1 MTNTG
6 RLRGT
11 ICGAALGLLCTSP
24 AMAQEQTAAERYG
37 EAVGSLRFVSGPAG
51 GTYYPL
57 GEGLVQLLNEKVD
70 GARASATPT
79 GGSTENARLIA
90 LDEADFG
97 WAAGDVVYYAFEGG
111 REFNEPLDNLRA
123 VTAGHSSAGHMAVR
137 ADSDI
142 TSVDDL
148 VGKSIG
154 VGAAGSSNAQ
164 AATEWL
170 QTLGIDPESVDM
182 QYISTSATVDALRNG
197 SIDAG
202 FQLSGVPSATWLE
215 LANDHPIRFLGIADE
230 DVAALN
236 ERLPFYG
243 AQTIPAGTY
252 PGIEEDLQTIA
263 VNVMLITNEDTP
275 PQQAYA
281 LLRMMF
287 QHNEELQQ
295 AHPNAVH
302 WNPDNATKAGA
313 IPRAQGAIDY
323 FDDHDIAY

>member
-1 MTNTG
+1 
-6 RLRGT
+6 
-11 ICGAALGLLCTSP
+11 
-24 AMAQEQTAAERYG
+24 
-37 EAVGSLRFVSGPAG
+37 
-51 GTYYPL
+51 
-57 GEGLVQLLNEKVD
+57 VQLLNDQVD

-90 LDEADFG
+90 LGEADFG
-97 WAAGDVVYYAFEGG
+97 WAAGDVVYYAFQGG
-111 REFNEPLDNLRA
+111 REFDEPLENLRS

-142 TSVDDL
+142 DDVADL

-170 QTLGIDPESVDM
+170 KTLGIDPASVDM

-215 LANDHPIRFLGIADE
+215 LANDHPIRFLGISDE
-230 DVAALN
+230 HAAALN

-243 AQTIPAGTY
+243 SQTIPAGTY
-252 PGIEEDLQTIA
+252 SGIDEDLQTIA

-275 PQQAYA
+275 PPQAYA

-287 QHNEELQQ
+287 QYNEDLQQ
-295 AHPNAVH
+295 AHPNAVY
-302 WNPDNATKAGA
+302 WNPDNAARAGA

-323 FDDHDIAY
+323 FEDHGIAYE